1 MGFFLGINLCCVAS
15 KRKSPGQRE
24 GVKVCESEQVG
35 MFFFAGADEES
46 DEGILSLPLYIE
58 RWLCTES
65 ERVVAEANW
74 GEISRASHCLS
85 ESCSCADS
93 VSLYL
98 WLNWSCES

>member
-1 MGFFLGINLCCVAS
+1 MLCGFKKEISWPERGGKSVRERAS
-15 KRKSPGQRE
+15 RD
-24 GVKVCESEQVG
+24 V
-35 MFFFAGADEES
+35 FFAGADEES